1 MLTALELQ
9 LALFLIDL
17 LLCLAG
23 LAAVFSIIDYV
34 NAKLGTAFA
43 WIALI
48 AIVTA
53 IIWIL

>member
-17 LLCLAG
+17 VLALFA

-53 IIWIL
+53 IVWIL

>member
-1 MLTALELQ
+1 MTALELQ

-17 LLCLAG
+17 MLA
-23 LAAVFSIIDYV
+23 LAALASVFSIISYV
-34 NAKLGTAFA
+34 NTKLGTAFA

-53 IIWIL
+53 IVWIL

>member
-1 MLTALELQ
+1 MTALELQ
-9 LALFLIDL
+9 LALFFIDL

-34 NAKLGTAFA
+34 NTKLGTAFA

-53 IIWIL
+53 TVWIL